1 MSTEFFRVRRVSE
14 ALHAFAPARRTAIE
28 DIELSAALGRVA
40 ATDLNARAPLPGF
53 ARATV
58 DGYAVRASDTYG
70 ASDSLPAYVA
80 VAARMAVDAPPGA
93 QLGPGQAAAIPTG
106 GAVPPGAD
114 AVVMVEH
121 TSEAASGTIEV
132 NRPAAPGDGLVEAD
146 EDVRQG
152 QRLVPEGRRL
162 RAQDIGL
169 LAAAGLASV
178 PVRKRPVVG
187 IVSTGDELVPPNT
200 DALRPG
206 QVRDATALALAAII
220 VESGAIPEQ
229 LGIAP
234 DEPARLRR
242 ILVDGLD
249 RSDILVVSAGSS
261 VGARDVTAEAV
272 ASLGE
277 PGIWCH
283 GLAIKPG
290 KPTLLAEC
298 GDVPVIGLPGNPLSA
313 LVVFRLLGAPLIE
326 TVAGNSHRSQPPT
339 VSAHLTRDVPSAAG
353 RLDIVQVELDGE
365 AASPLFGKSALLS
378 TLALADGQ
386 VTVPEEVSGLVAGS
400 GVEVELH
407 G

>member
-1 MSTEFFRVRRVSE
+1 MSGEFFRVRRVSE
-14 ALHAFAPARRTAIE
+14 ALHAFAPTRRTAIE
-28 DIELSAALGRVA
+28 EIDLGSALGRVA
-40 ATDLNARAPLPGF
+40 ATDLHARAPLPGF

-58 DGYAVRASDTYG
+58 DGYALRAADTYG
-70 ASDSLPAYVA
+70 ASDSLPAYVT
-80 VAARMAVDAPPGA
+80 VATRVAVDAPPGA
-93 QLGPGQAAAIPTG
+93 RLEPGHAVAIPTG

-121 TSEAASGTIEV
+121 TSETTAGTIEV
-132 NRPAAPGDGLVEAD
+132 TRPAAPGDGLVGAD
-146 EDVRQG
+146 EDVRPG

-162 RAQDIGL
+162 RAQDVGL
-169 LAAAGLASV
+169 LAAVGLTRIAA
-178 PVRKRPVVG
+178 RKRPVVG
-187 IVSTGDELVPPNT
+187 IVSTGDELVPPST

-206 QVRDATALALAAII
+206 QVRDATASAIAAIV
-220 VESGAIPEQ
+220 VESGAVAEH
-229 LGIAP
+229 LGIAR
-234 DEPARLRR
+234 DEPATLRR
-242 ILVDGLD
+242 ILADGLE
-249 RSDILVVSAGSS
+249 RSDLLVVSAGSS
-261 VGARDVTAEAV
+261 VGARDITAEAV

-313 LVVFRLLGAPLIE
+313 LVVFRLVGAPLIE
-326 TVAGNSHRSQPPT
+326 TVAGSSGRSQRPT
-339 VSAHLTRDVPSAAG
+339 RRALLSRDIPSAAG

-365 AASPLFGKSALLS
+365 TATPLFGKSALLS

-386 VTVPEEVSGLVAGS
+386 VTVPDGVSGLVAGTP
-400 GVEVELH
+400 VEVELH